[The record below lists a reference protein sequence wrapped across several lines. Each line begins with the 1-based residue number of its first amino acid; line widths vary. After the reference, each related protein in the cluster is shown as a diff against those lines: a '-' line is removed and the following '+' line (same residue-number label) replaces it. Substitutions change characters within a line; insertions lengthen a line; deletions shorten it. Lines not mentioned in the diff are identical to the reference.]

1 MPYQVRQPASAGR
14 GLTLPTLA
22 LAAAALIA
30 IAAPVLPSPAHAQ
43 AYPVKP
49 IRMIVNFPPGGGT
62 DVTARLIQPWLTKEL
77 GQQILD
83 LRPDLLSTVLTMLF
97 ERFPTLTTTPSRG

>member
-43 AYPVKP
+43 A
-49 IRMIVNFPPGGGT
+49 
-62 DVTARLIQPWLTKEL
+62 
-77 GQQILD
+77 
-83 LRPDLLSTVLTMLF
+83 
-97 ERFPTLTTTPSRG
+97 